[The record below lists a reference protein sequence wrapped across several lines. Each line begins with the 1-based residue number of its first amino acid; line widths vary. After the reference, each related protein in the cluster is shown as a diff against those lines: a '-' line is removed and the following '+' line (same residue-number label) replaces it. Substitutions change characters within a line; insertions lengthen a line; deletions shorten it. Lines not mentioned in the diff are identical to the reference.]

1 MSENGDAEAFADLEE
16 APFIEIVPA
25 PTRLAK
31 LKQREGTAL
40 ESERDRNKE
49 SRPRI

>member
-1 MSENGDAEAFADLEE
+1 MRRHLPIWKE

-25 PTRLAK
+25 PTRLEK
-31 LKQREGTAL
+31 LKQGEGTGP